1 MSATPASSPAW
12 NEGRPGASARAEY
25 ERRLQREDAQRRA
38 RYGRHVGAVVG
49 ALLGPNATTTAWAR
63 GGQGEEA
70 VGRSLT
76 RAVGATGV
84 VLHDRSIPGSRANI
98 DHLVI
103 VPSGVWVVDTKR
115 YRGRVQQRRGW
126 FGASPMLFVH
136 GHNRTNLVVGA
147 VRQRQLVQKVLEV
160 RVPVHAALC
169 FVDAEWGLFARPF
182 AIDGVEVTWCRR
194 LASSLLADGDLH
206 RRDVMLL
213 AAQLDEAFPA
223 YAPSGT
229 SQSPTGA

>member
-1 MSATPASSPAW
+1 M
-12 NEGRPGASARAEY
+12 
-25 ERRLQREDAQRRA
+25 
-38 RYGRHVGAVVG
+38 VG
-49 ALLGPNATTTAWAR
+49 ALAGPEASTTAWAR

-84 VLHDRSIPGSRANI
+84 VLHDRAIPGSRANI

-126 FGASPMLFVH
+126 FGAAPMLFVH

-147 VRQRQLVQKVLEV
+147 VRQRQLVQKALEV
-160 RVPVHAALC
+160 PRARSTPRCASSMPSGAL
-169 FVDAEWGLFARPF
+169 RP
-182 AIDGVEVTWCRR
+182 ACSTIDGVEVTWCRR
-194 LASSLLADGDLH
+194 LASSLLAGGDLH